1 MKKAAHLID
10 LPKVLD
16 SRGNLSFIEQCRQVP
31 FRISRA
37 YWIYDVPGGET
48 RGGHAF
54 RRNQEFIVAL
64 SGSFDVVLDNG
75 KRRRTWSL
83 NRSYYGLYV
92 PRGYWRQMQNFSTNS
107 LALVL
112 ASEPYDQQDY
122 LYHYDEFVA
131 LRQSGFFDRPAK
143 PQMMPAKEVSEAV
156 SEGVGLKTAQ
166 GTLRSELPG
175 LPATGRPSLKLPTV
189 NDARLLDLNKIHYSE
204 GNLTVIQGGV
214 DLPYD
219 LRRVFY
225 LYDVPGGESRGAHA
239 HRQCHQ
245 FLVAAGGA
253 FEVLL
258 DDGHNQ
264 RIVQLN
270 RPFYGLHIPPG
281 LWASEQS
288 FSSGSTCLVLA
299 SHPYD
304 EADYINDYNDF
315 LAWRK
320 SDVRSL

>member
-10 LPKVLD
+10 LPKVPD
-16 SRGNLSFIEQCRQVP
+16 SRGNLSFIEECRQVP

-37 YWIYDVPGGET
+37 WWIYDVPGGET

-75 KRRRTWSL
+75 RRRRTWSL

-92 PRGYWRQMQNFSTNS
+92 PRGYWRQMRNFSTNS
-107 LALVL
+107 LALIL
-112 ASEPYDQQDY
+112 ASEPYDRQDY
-122 LYHYDEFVA
+122 LYDYEEFTA
-131 LRQSGFFDRPAK
+131 LQQSGCFDRQPE
-143 PQMMPAKEVSEAV
+143 PGLRTAKEVVEAI
-156 SEGVGLKTAQ
+156 SDAM
-166 GTLRSELPG
+166 
-175 LPATGRPSLKLPTV
+175 PAVLPTV
-189 NDARLLDLNKIHYSE
+189 ADARLLDLNKIYYPE
-204 GNLTVIQGGV
+204 GNLTVIQGGK

-258 DDGHNQ
+258 DDGVNQ
-264 RIVQLN
+264 RTVQLN

-315 LAWRK
+315 LAWRHGDK
-320 SDVRSL
+320 

>member
-16 SRGNLSFIEQCRQVP
+16 SRGNLSFIEECRQVP

-54 RRNQEFIVAL
+54 RHNQEFIVAL

-107 LALVL
+107 LALIL
-112 ASEPYDQQDY
+112 ASEPYDRQDY
-122 LYHYDEFVA
+122 LYNYDEFVA
-131 LRQSGFFDRPAK
+131 LRSTGFFDRPEEQ
-143 PQMMPAKEVSEAV
+143 PRMVSAKEVVEAV
-156 SEGVGLKTAQ
+156 SEGRRTVM
-166 GTLRSELPG
+166 
-175 LPATGRPSLKLPTV
+175 PAVLPTV
-189 NDARLLDLNKIHYSE
+189 NDAKLLDLNKIHYSE
-204 GNLTVIQGGV
+204 GNLTVIQGGK
-214 DLPYD
+214 DLPYE

-258 DDGHNQ
+258 DDGVNQ
-264 RIVQLN
+264 RTVQLN

-299 SHPYD
+299 SHSYD
-304 EADYINDYNDF
+304 EADYINSYDEF

-320 SDVRSL
+320 SAGRSL

>member
-1 MKKAAHLID
+1 MKKAARLID
-10 LPKVLD
+10 LPKVPD
-16 SRGNLSFIEQCRQVP
+16 SRGNLSFIEECRQVP

-54 RRNQEFIVAL
+54 RQNQEFIVAL

-75 KRRRTWSL
+75 RRRRTWSL

-92 PRGYWRQMQNFSTNS
+92 PRGYWRQMRNFSTNS
-107 LALVL
+107 LALIL
-112 ASEPYDQQDY
+112 ASEPYDRQDY
-122 LYHYDEFVA
+122 LYDYEEFAA
-131 LRQSGFFDRPAK
+131 LRQSGYFEQPAPDTSGVVPGRLPGYGTPLAGSDK
-143 PQMMPAKEVSEAV
+143 PQ
-156 SEGVGLKTAQ
+156 
-166 GTLRSELPG
+166 
-175 LPATGRPSLKLPTV
+175 PTV
-189 NDARLLDLNKIHYSE
+189 NDAKLYDLNKIHYSE

-258 DDGHNQ
+258 DDGTN
-264 RIVQLN
+264 RRTVQLN

-299 SHPYD
+299 SQPYD
-304 EADYINDYNDF
+304 EADYIHDYDEF
-315 LAWRK
+315 LAWRRQAG
-320 SDVRSL
+320 RSFGFSLSTALP

>member
-1 MKKAAHLID
+1 MKKAARLID
-10 LPKVLD
+10 LPKVPD
-16 SRGNLSFIEQCRQVP
+16 SRGNLSFIEECRQVP

-54 RRNQEFIVAL
+54 RQNQEFIVAL

-75 KRRRTWSL
+75 RRRRTWSL

-112 ASEPYDQQDY
+112 ASEPYDRQDY
-122 LYHYDEFVA
+122 LYDYEEFAA
-131 LRQSGFFDRPAK
+131 LQQSGYFEQPA
-143 PQMMPAKEVSEAV
+143 AGATEAA
-156 SEGVGLKTAQ
+156 GTAV
-166 GTLRSELPG
+166 PG
-175 LPATGRPSLKLPTV
+175 LMPGSDKPLPTV
-189 NDARLLDLNKIHYSE
+189 NDAKLYDLNKIHYSE

-239 HRQCHQ
+239 HRECHQ

-258 DDGHNQ
+258 DDGTN
-264 RIVQLN
+264 RRTVQLN

-304 EADYINDYNDF
+304 EADYIHDYDEF
-315 LAWRK
+315 LAWRQAAG
-320 SDVRSL
+320 RSL

>member
-10 LPKVLD
+10 LPKVPD
-16 SRGNLSFIEQCRQVP
+16 SRGNLSFIEECRQVP

-37 YWIYDVPGGET
+37 WWIYDVPGGET

-75 KRRRTWSL
+75 RRRRTWSL

-92 PRGYWRQMQNFSTNS
+92 PRGYWRQMRNFSTNS
-107 LALVL
+107 LALIL
-112 ASEPYDQQDY
+112 ASEPYDRQDY
-122 LYHYDEFVA
+122 LYDYEEFAA
-131 LRQSGFFDRPAK
+131 LRQSGCFDRQPEPGLRA
-143 PQMMPAKEVSEAV
+143 AKEVVKAV
-156 SEGVGLKTAQ
+156 SDAM
-166 GTLRSELPG
+166 
-175 LPATGRPSLKLPTV
+175 PAVPPTV
-189 NDARLLDLNKIHYSE
+189 SDARLLDLNKIYYPE
-204 GNLTVIQGGV
+204 GNLTVIQGGK

-258 DDGHNQ
+258 DDGVNQ
-264 RIVQLN
+264 RTVQLN

-315 LAWRK
+315 LAWRHGDK
-320 SDVRSL
+320 

>member
-16 SRGNLSFIEQCRQVP
+16 SRGNLSFIEECRQVP

-54 RRNQEFIVAL
+54 RHNQEFIVAL

-107 LALVL
+107 LALIL
-112 ASEPYDQQDY
+112 ASEPYDRQDY
-122 LYHYDEFVA
+122 LYRYEDFVQ
-131 LRQSGFFDRPAK
+131 LRQEGYFDRPEEQRMA
-143 PQMMPAKEVSEAV
+143 PAKEVIEAASKYSGIISRKAV
-156 SEGVGLKTAQ
+156 LNPRSGAHTAEQ
-166 GTLRSELPG
+166 SPIVF
-175 LPATGRPSLKLPTV
+175 PTV
-189 NDARLLDLNKIHYSE
+189 NDSQLLDLNKIHYSE

-258 DDGHNQ
+258 DDGVN
-264 RIVQLN
+264 RRTVQLN

-304 EADYINDYNDF
+304 EADYINSYDEF
-315 LAWRK
+315 LTWRQ
-320 SDVRSL
+320 SAGRSL